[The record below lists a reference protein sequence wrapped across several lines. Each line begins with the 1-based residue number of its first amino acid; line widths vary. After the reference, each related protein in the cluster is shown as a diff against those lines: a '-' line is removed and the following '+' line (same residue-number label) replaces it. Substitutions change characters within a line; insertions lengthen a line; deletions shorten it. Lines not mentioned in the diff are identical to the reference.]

1 MEEFI
6 KFLESN
12 PNLIIEK
19 CKANIKTF
27 EDLEADVVI
36 DKKILCPTT
45 ALELATVFEEY
56 VNTSAVLLA
65 YEEINIP
72 SEVKENLIDLILKGL
87 GKLKELATAEA
98 NNNGNLA
105 LFIKAV
111 TEEEPIPNIVDSVTV
126 NDNMISINFR
136 SHEEEVTGSV

>member
-72 SEVKENLIDLILKGL
+72 SEVKEILIDLILEGL

-136 SHEEEVTGSV
+136 SHEEEVVGSV

>member
-87 GKLKELATAEA
+87 GRLKELATAEA

-136 SHEEEVTGSV
+136 SHEEEVVGSV